1 MRLECVPRRRRPVRV
16 KVGARQY
23 CRVAYNTAR
32 LLDRIPFEVV
42 ALKRQEAG
50 FIVMLVN
57 APQPICRSLCVPLAR
72 RLIERPTIVV
82 LHDLPQ
88 PEWRTGRFTRP
99 DVGGTMKPIVA
110 LERPRTSSVPTLDCL
125 PHSVKHCRANAGV
138 QTLEPQPPIGVVID
152 VFEGVPP

>member
-1 MRLECVPRRRRPVRV
+1 MRLECVPRRRLPVRV

-57 APQPICRSLCVPLAR
+57 APQPDLPIAVRSARPAPDRTTHHRRIARPPAARMANRSLHAPR
-72 RLIERPTIVV
+72 R
-82 LHDLPQ
+82 
-88 PEWRTGRFTRP
+88 G
-99 DVGGTMKPIVA
+99 
-110 LERPRTSSVPTLDCL
+110 
-125 PHSVKHCRANAGV
+125 
-138 QTLEPQPPIGVVID
+138 
-152 VFEGVPP
+152 